1 MPQWRT
7 KKEWSPTTPDPQRG
21 NPKGEVSRKR
31 GTRKIM
37 EKKPRKSPLG
47 ICFLYRTLLR
57 VGSDGFL
64 DF

>member
-1 MPQWRT
+1 MPQRRV
-7 KKEWSPTTPDPQRG
+7 KKEWSPTIPDPQRG

-37 EKKPRKSPLG
+37 EKKPGKFSFG